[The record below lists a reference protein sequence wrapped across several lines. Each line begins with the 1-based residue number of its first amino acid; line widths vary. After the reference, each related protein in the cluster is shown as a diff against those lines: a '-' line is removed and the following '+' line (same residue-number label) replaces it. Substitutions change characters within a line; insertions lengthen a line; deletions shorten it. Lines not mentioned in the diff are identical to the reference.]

1 MKTIYRR
8 SFGFAFALLI
18 IAGFALPKLIP
29 FNGTE
34 GPAEAVTQAATTLR
48 VSVHRVV
55 PEGLVERL
63 ATTGTVRANE
73 EVELVSE
80 ISGKVSAILFREGS
94 RVEAGEVLVKIDD
107 SELAAERERAV
118 YRVELAERREARQ
131 RQLLADGVIS
141 QEDYDYALNQ
151 LNVLR
156 AELRLIEAQLVKTEI
171 RAPFRGT
178 VGLRY
183 VSPGSYLSP
192 QTRIASLQDV
202 DSVKIDFSVPEKYS
216 ALMRV
221 GGEITFRVKGSEELY
236 RGEIYAIEPSVDSN
250 TRSLELRARS
260 PNPDRL
266 LTPGAF
272 ADVEL
277 VVREVDDALTVPS
290 IAVIPELGGKKVFVY
305 AAGKAE
311 PRPVE
316 TGIRT
321 EEKVQISIGI
331 EPGDL
336 VITSG
341 LLQLRPGLEVELQE
355 AIDDEGPAS

>member
-8 SFGFAFALLI
+8 SLGFAFALLI
-18 IAGFALPKLIP
+18 IAAFALPKLVSW
-29 FNGTE
+29 NGTGE
-34 GPAEAVTQAATTLR
+34 PAQPAARAAGTLR

-55 PEGLVERL
+55 PERLVERL

-80 ISGKVSAILFREGS
+80 IAGKVSAILFREGS

-107 SELAAERERAV
+107 SELRAEHQRAV

-131 RQLLADGVIS
+131 RELLTDGVIS
-141 QEDYDYALNQ
+141 EEDYDFALNQ

-171 RAPFRGT
+171 RAPFSGT
-178 VGLRY
+178 VGLRR

-216 ALMRV
+216 ALMRP
-221 GGEITFRVKGSEELY
+221 GGEIDFRVKGSEELH
-236 RGEIYAIEPSVDSN
+236 RGEIYAIEPRVDLN

-305 AAGKAE
+305 ADGKAE
-311 PRPVE
+311 PRAVE

-321 EEKVQISIGI
+321 EKKVRIASGL

-355 AIDDEGPAS
+355 PADGEGSGS